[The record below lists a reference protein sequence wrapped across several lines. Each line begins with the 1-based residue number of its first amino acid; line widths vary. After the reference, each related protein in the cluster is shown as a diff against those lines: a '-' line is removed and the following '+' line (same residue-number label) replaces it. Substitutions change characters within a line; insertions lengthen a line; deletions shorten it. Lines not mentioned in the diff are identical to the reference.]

1 MTTKII
7 SILDRAKNRMKQVEK
22 ASNEEDLKNKWL
34 VPILQSHFHP
44 RQDGVHYEKRVL
56 NTRLDVR
63 LMFDGRTRGAIELK
77 SPDVALDIGASHF
90 ETYFKQAHKYARAFY
105 VWRKGTL
112 FPVQGILTNG
122 HVAWIFD
129 GGLDFGTAKATAKKI
144 NLNNDAGYKEFYEV
158 IESMKNP
165 KPHSGLQKVLT
176 KLNPS
181 TASADSDLANEL
193 SSWYVEIFKRVKKKE
208 ESLDLTLQMYL
219 IAICRDCGFI
229 PTSKIAQFESQTD
242 WSGIVKELDKLFSY
256 KFISIPKSEHA
267 YLWKLYDRT
276 RNVPVR
282 LDTFPPDALGT
293 VYEKLVRKIKGTDKT
308 KTSFYTP
315 VELVD
320 EVLENVNLKRTDR
333 ILDPTAGSGAFL
345 VACIQHL
352 FPKETEFSIVKKYIE
367 QNLVGIDID
376 PYACIIGK
384 ASILSAY
391 ATTLPYDPVDDLKIP
406 DVKFHCHDFFDKKSL
421 SYGNF
426 DVVLGN
432 PPWGSIDSE
441 KILKD
446 KEVKESLRE
455 YSVYKPQSD
464 ICVYV
469 YERAFNLLRKNGRIG
484 MVCKLQTT
492 YGSQHE
498 NFKNW
503 WTNRITKIFDYG
515 DEKLFNNAAQT
526 AVIIGSKSA
535 KGQPKIIEKSKA
547 QSIEFKGKTIGDYF
561 HTCQGWK
568 SGNIDIFMEYA
579 SLFPNAEI
587 NKLLLKNK
595 TPCFFNVRRSESE
608 KIAVIIDDDR
618 ASLHFKKWVDKKY
631 PSFKSRKDCP
641 SKYGWKRTYHSDEF
655 LFDGTQVRLMVPQ
668 TCSSERIPCTI
679 DQKGEYASITSQTIL
694 IPKQDT
700 PKDII
705 YLVSAWISSTY
716 FITHAKSRKRCK
728 PMGNGGLSLLPVYIA
743 KCGIPEWKNQ
753 PSIVKQVKKIM
764 SSSSQ
769 PTEATLRK
777 IDDLFLSALNGLG
790 AKGVPTNTAGSI
802 AKHQEIIA
810 KGRRIA
816 SSGRK
821 KSKTRKAG

>member
-1 MTTKII
+1 MNTKII
-7 SILDRAKNRMKQVEK
+7 SISDSAKSRIKQVEK

-44 RQDGVHYEKRVL
+44 KQDGVHYEKRVL

-63 LMFDGRTRGAIELK
+63 LMFEGRTRGAIELK
-77 SPDVALDIGASHF
+77 SPDVALDIGASNF
-90 ETYFKQAHKYARAFY
+90 DTYFKQAHKYARAFY

-129 GGLDFGTAKATAKKI
+129 GGLEFGTAKATAKKI
-144 NLNNDAGYKEFYEV
+144 NLNDDAGYKEFYGV
-158 IESMKNP
+158 IEAMKNP
-165 KPHSGLQKVLT
+165 TPHRGLQKALT

-193 SSWYVEIFKRVKKKE
+193 SNWYGELFKRVKNKE

-229 PTSKIAQFESQTD
+229 PTAKIAQYESQTD
-242 WSGIVKELDKLFSY
+242 WSGIVKELDKLFSH
-256 KFISIPKSEHA
+256 KFISIPKTEHA

-320 EVLENVNLKRTDR
+320 GILDNVKLKKTDR
-333 ILDPTAGSGAFL
+333 VLDPTAGSGAFL

-352 FPKETEFSIVKKYIE
+352 FPKETEFSVIKKYIE

-432 PPWGSIDSE
+432 PPWGSIDS
-441 KILKD
+441 KKVLNNPTVKATFNSQNYAVYKD
-446 KEVKESLRE
+446 K
-455 YSVYKPQSD
+455 SD
-464 ICVYV
+464 ICIFV
-469 YERAFNLLRKNGRIG
+469 YERAFNLLRKKGRIG

-492 YGSQHE
+492 YGTQHE

-503 WTNRITKIFDYG
+503 WKNRITKIIDYG
-515 DEKLFNNAAQT
+515 DEKLFNNEAQT

-535 KGQPKIIEKSKA
+535 KGNPKIIEKNKV
-547 QSIEFKGKTIGDYF
+547 QPIEFKGKTIGDYF
-561 HTCQGWK
+561 WCSQGWQ
-568 SGNIDIFMEYA
+568 SGADDIYEEF
-579 SLFPNAEI
+579 AESHPKHHSI
-587 NKLLLKNK
+587 AKILKNK
-595 TPCFFNVRRSESE
+595 KMAFFRVNSSHLQ
-608 KIAVIIDDDR
+608 KTALITCSD
-618 ASLHFKKWVDKKY
+618 ASNDFVKWLSKDDKK
-631 PSFKSRKDCP
+631 
-641 SKYGWKRTYHSDEF
+641 
-655 LFDGTQVRLMVPQ
+655 RL
-668 TCSSERIPCTI
+668 E
-679 DQKGEYASITSQTIL
+679 
-694 IPKQDT
+694 
-700 PKDII
+700 
-705 YLVSAWISSTY
+705 
-716 FITHAKSRKRCK
+716 
-728 PMGNGGLSLLPVYIA
+728 
-743 KCGIPEWKNQ
+743 
-753 PSIVKQVKKIM
+753 
-764 SSSSQ
+764 
-769 PTEATLRK
+769 
-777 IDDLFLSALNGLG
+777 
-790 AKGVPTNTAGSI
+790 
-802 AKHQEIIA
+802 
-810 KGRRIA
+810 GR
-816 SSGRK
+816 
-821 KSKTRKAG
+821 

>member
-1 MTTKII
+1 
-7 SILDRAKNRMKQVEK
+7 MKQVEK

-77 SPDVALDIGASHF
+77 SPDVSLDIGASHF

-129 GGLDFGTAKATAKKI
+129 GGLDFGNAKATAKKI

-158 IESMKNP
+158 IESMKSP
-165 KPHSGLQKVLT
+165 TPHGGLQKVLT

-193 SSWYVEIFKRVKKKE
+193 SNWYAEIFKRVKNKE

-242 WSGIVKELDKLFSY
+242 WGGIVKELDKLFSY
-256 KFISIPKSEHA
+256 KFISIPKTEHP

-320 EVLENVNLKRTDR
+320 GILENVKLKTTDR
-333 ILDPTAGSGAFL
+333 VLDPTAGSGAFL

-406 DVKFHCHDFFDKKSL
+406 NVKFHCHDFFDKKSL

-432 PPWGSIDSE
+432 PPWGSIDS
-441 KILKD
+441 KKVLNNPTVKASFNSKNYAVYKD
-446 KEVKESLRE
+446 K
-455 YSVYKPQSD
+455 SD
-464 ICVYV
+464 ICIFV
-469 YERAFNLLRKNGRIG
+469 YERAFNLLNKSGRIG

-492 YGSQHE
+492 YGTQHE

-503 WTNRITKIFDYG
+503 WKDRVTKIIDYG
-515 DEKLFNNAAQT
+515 DEKLFNNEAQT
-526 AVIIGSKSA
+526 ALIIGSKSA
-535 KGQPKIIEKSKA
+535 KGNPKIIEKNKV
-547 QSIEFKGKTIGDYF
+547 QPIEFKGKTIGDYF
-561 HTCQGWK
+561 WCSQGWQSANNPLYTK
-568 SGNIDIFMEYA
+568 YA
-579 SLFPNAEI
+579 SEFPKCSSIKKIVQNETAG
-587 NKLLLKNK
+587 
-595 TPCFFNVRRSESE
+595 FFNVNRSQLSR
-608 KIAVIIDDDR
+608 IAVIVGDDNVPEN
-618 ASLHFKKWVDKKY
+618 FKKWVDNKHPELKK
-631 PSFKSRKDCP
+631 RKG
-641 SKYGWKRTYHSDEF
+641 SSYKYGWKRTYHKEKYIY
-655 LFDGTQVRLMVPQ
+655 DGTQLRIIIPTVW
-668 TCSSERIPCTI
+668 SSERIPSVI
-679 DQKGEYASITSQTIL
+679 DSEGDLCALTSSTVL
-694 IPKQDT
+694 IPKPNT
-700 PKDII
+700 PREVI
-705 YLVSAWISSTY
+705 YLVAAWISSTY
-716 FITHAKSRKRCK
+716 FIAHARDRKRCK
-728 PMGNGGLSLLPVYIA
+728 PMGNGGLALYPAYIE
-743 KCGIPEWKNQ
+743 KCSIPNWNNQ
-753 PSIVKQVKKIM
+753 SSIVKQIGKLL
-764 SSSSQ
+764 SSAAQ
-769 PTEATLRK
+769 PTESDLK
-777 IDDLFLSALNGLG
+777 KLDNLFLAALSGLK
-790 AKGVPTNTAGSI
+790 AKGLPAKTAGSI
-802 AKHQEIIA
+802 SKHQEIIA

-821 KSKTRKAG
+821 KSSTKKAG